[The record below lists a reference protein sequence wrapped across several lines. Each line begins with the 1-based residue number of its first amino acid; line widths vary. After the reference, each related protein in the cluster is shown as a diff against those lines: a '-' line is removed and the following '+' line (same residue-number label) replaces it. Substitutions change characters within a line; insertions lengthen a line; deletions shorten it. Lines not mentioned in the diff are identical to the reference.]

1 MGKRSSFER
10 REGDRW
16 ATPRE
21 AVEPLL
27 PHLTGIKTFAE
38 PCCGDGDLVRHLE
51 DAGLRC
57 PWSSDISGGQ
67 DALDIDDFGPVDA
80 IITNPPYTRKVMHA
94 MIDHFSTIAPT
105 WLLIEFD
112 WTATQQAQP
121 FMPLCS
127 HIVIVGRLRW
137 MPGTKNKGKENF
149 AWCRFDAT
157 HTGDTIFLNQ
167 GRRRNDS

>member
-80 IITNPPYTRKVMHA
+80 IITNPPYTRKVMLRSSKNQLSTGK
-94 MIDHFSTIAPT
+94 ISCWTLLFSRFLDFGP
-105 WLLIEFD
+105 
-112 WTATQQAQP
+112 
-121 FMPLCS
+121 
-127 HIVIVGRLRW
+127 
-137 MPGTKNKGKENF
+137 NF
-149 AWCRFDAT
+149 QT
-157 HTGDTIFLNQ
+157 LPTIFAHCSPLP
-167 GRRRNDS
+167 SH